1 MRSQTWNAQLKLD
14 QAQTYR
20 DYFDKIQDLARRVN
34 RFLEQQIQ
42 GGGKVFGLGAS
53 TKGNVL
59 LQFFGITKER
69 MPYISERN
77 PDKVGLRTLGTDFE
91 LDFRR
96 ARPRPSTQHHG
107 GAAVVL
113 QKRDRGARARLHPTR
128 RHAAVP
134 DAVCARRNEGP
145 RDHSLTRSAAPLA
158 RGFGAHAP

>member
-1 MRSQTWNAQLKLD
+1 MERALKLD

-20 DYFDKIQDLARRVN
+20 DYFSKIQDLAGRVN
-34 RFLEQQIQ
+34 KFLEQEIQ

-91 LDFRR
+91 LISE
-96 ARPRPSTQHHG
+96 ATRPRPSPQHHG
-107 GAAVVL
+107 GSAVVL
-113 QKRDRGARARLHPTR
+113 QKGNRGRASRTICGK
-128 RHAAVP
+128 AASCCFRCP
-134 DAVCARRNEGP
+134 MR
-145 RDHSLTRSAAPLA
+145 TW
-158 RGFGAHAP
+158 